1 MRNDRQ
7 GVSFPSARCY
17 YYHALGP
24 ILLENRI
31 TSSSLYLYHLTGQQ
45 LTDCTA
51 LHLAAIACL
60 SGEPA
65 SQPHAQ
71 KKLQPFLAQTPG
83 ADRRGKQRLYPATP
97 SARLDRLRSL
107 IRRILRRVA
116 RPGVR
121 W

>member
-1 MRNDRQ
+1 MRYDRQ
-7 GVSFPSARCY
+7 GVSFPSARY
-17 YYHALGP
+17 HYYHALGP

-31 TSSSLYLYHLTGQQ
+31 TSSSSLYLYHLTGQQ

-71 KKLQPFLAQTPG
+71 KLQPFLAQNSW
-83 ADRRGKQRLYPATP
+83 R
-97 SARLDRLRSL
+97 
-107 IRRILRRVA
+107 
-116 RPGVR
+116 
-121 W
+121 

>member
-1 MRNDRQ
+1 MIGRAFL
-7 GVSFPSARCY
+7 FPSARYY

-71 KKLQPFLAQTPG
+71 KLQPFFGAKLLALIDEASNACT
-83 ADRRGKQRLYPATP
+83 RLL
-97 SARLDRLRSL
+97 RLL
-107 IRRILRRVA
+107 
-116 RPGVR
+116 G
-121 W
+121 